1 MKKSAKI
8 ALPLTAIGLL
18 VAGGVAFI
26 AKKLKVKKTES
37 NK

>member
-8 ALPLTAIGLL
+8 ALPLTALGLL
-18 VAGGVAFI
+18 VAGGCAFI
-26 AKKLKVKKTES
+26 AKKLKVKKNGT